1 MHMFNFHRYYQ
12 TAVVDPIKTVFTV
25 VYESSTCS
33 LSNSWYFLSYFV
45 LIISLAVLWHHYIAF
60 PWWLWNQALSFF
72 FSSLC
77 GLQDLSSLTL
87 PPAVETW
94 SLNYWN
100 PTKVLLLFTFK
111 LAFTTNSL
119 VYYILL
125 KQILCWLNNCR
136 YLYLFYDNVSL
147 NCGSYFL
154 ATLQDLQD
162 LSSPT
167 RDTTQAWQ
175 SKPRVLTIG
184 PQGNSLCF
192 FNEQKFFSF
201 FLKTIYIFGCT
212 RT

>member
-1 MHMFNFHRYYQ
+1 M
-12 TAVVDPIKTVFTV
+12 K
-25 VYESSTCS
+25 SSS
-33 LSNSWYFLSYFV
+33 LSF
-45 LIISLAVLWHHYIAF
+45 
-60 PWWLWNQALSFF
+60 FF

-77 GLQDLSSLTL
+77 SLQALSSLTL

-100 PTKVLLLFTFK
+100 TTKVLLLFTFK

-125 KQILCWLNNCR
+125 KQILCWINNCR

-147 NCGSYFL
+147 NCASYFL

-192 FNEQKFFSF
+192 LMNRNSFLFSKNY
-201 FLKTIYIFGCT
+201 LYIWLHQVLVAACGF
-212 RT
+212 